1 MPRFPFNFPGI
12 LMNKI
17 DPKLKNKI
25 FAAIDGSQDR
35 LVATLAAL
43 VGFPTVNPPGDEQAH
58 QEYVAAELRALGFK
72 PEFYTK
78 ENGRPNLVAVRKGS
92 GGGRSLLH
100 YAGHADVVAAGDE
113 KLWPHPP
120 FSGTVEDGW
129 LYGRGAVDHKAPIAA
144 SLGALRALAECGVEF
159 AGDLVFMVPV
169 DEERGSTVG
178 TKYLLEQDV
187 LYGDMGIYAS
197 AGFLEQILISCS
209 GTLTFEIDVI
219 GRASHSGYP
228 AAGINAIAKAA
239 RLVTAL
245 TEMKFEKVNPFWN
258 PADTDRL
265 KPSRTGTLTV
275 AQIAGG
281 GALNVVPGTC
291 RVAGSRRLIPTETVD
306 EAKRQIDELVER
318 LKVEDSDFEAE
329 LRYPIGV
336 HGINTPRDAEVV
348 QVVEAAVRDLGLEPE
363 IGGSSGGFDC
373 RWITDALGIPFVS
386 YGAGWNGPD
395 GKLCLHAPNEAITI
409 ADLVGMAKGFA
420 MIMSRAC
427 GVKP

>member
-1 MPRFPFNFPGI
+1 MQDLRQ
-12 LMNKI
+12 
-17 DPKLKNKI
+17 KI
-25 FAAIDGSQDR
+25 FTAVDASQDR
-35 LVATLAAL
+35 LVDTLAKL
-43 VGFPTVNPPGDEQAH
+43 VSFPTVNPPGDEAAH
-58 QEYVAAELRALGFK
+58 QEYVAGELRGLGFE

-78 ENGRPNLVAVRKGS
+78 ESGRPNLVAVRKGS
-92 GGGRSLLH
+92 GGGRNLLH
-100 YAGHADVVAAGDE
+100 YAGHADVVDAGDE
-113 KLWPHPP
+113 TLWRHPP
-120 FSGTVEDGW
+120 FGGAVEDGW

-144 SLGALRALAECGVEF
+144 SLAALRALAECGIEL
-159 AGDLVFMVPV
+159 AGDLVFLVPV
-169 DEERGSTVG
+169 DEERGSTAG
-178 TKYLLEQDV
+178 TKYLLDQGV

-197 AGFLEQILISCS
+197 AGFLEQVLISCS

-228 AAGINAIAKAA
+228 AAGVNAIAQAA
-239 RLVTAL
+239 KLVTAL

-291 RVAGSRRLIPTETVD
+291 RVAGSRRLVPNETVD
-306 EAKRQIDELVER
+306 EAKAQILKLIER
-318 LKVEDSDFEAE
+318 LKIEDSDFGVEI
-329 LRYPIGV
+329 RFPVGV
-336 HGINTPRDAEVV
+336 HGINTPRDSEIV

-373 RWITDALGIPFVS
+373 RWITDRLGIPFVS

-420 MIMSRAC
+420 MIMVRAC
-427 GVKP
+427 GVTK